1 MLYRVGEM
9 KNFMQRLRAATLSRP
24 RLAGGIKGREQ
35 PSAWRF
41 KARPYGT
48 EPLTTPTS
56 GINARE
62 PLLFTPGPL
71 TTSPAVKQ
79 AMLVDIG
86 SRDPHFVAKI
96 QNVRENIL
104 AAGGV
109 SSDDGFECVIV
120 QGSGTFGVE
129 STLTS
134 AVPLQGSKIL
144 VVANGAYGYRMAEIC
159 RIHGIDFS
167 VLAFAENEVPTAQAV
182 KVALEND
189 VSLTHVAVVHHET
202 TTGSL
207 SPIDDIARAV
217 KSVRGD
223 DVTLVVDSMSG
234 FGALP
239 IDLTAGNIDYLVS
252 SANKCLESVPGFS
265 FVIAK
270 RNKLEATKYNTRTL
284 ALDLFSQWRGLESNG
299 QFRFTPPTHAILAM
313 DQALREFEEEGG
325 AVGRL
330 ARYRHNHSILI
341 MRMTKL
347 GYELYIDEEIQGPII
362 STFLTPSDKEFDF
375 EMLYDKMASRGISI
389 YPGKLTEVDSFRI
402 GTIGRL
408 FEGDIHF
415 LASTLEDCMR
425 ELGIPVPVNY

>member
-1 MLYRVGEM
+1 MR
-9 KNFMQRLRAATLSRP
+9 RLGAAALSRR
-24 RLAGGIKGREQ
+24 RLTSGSEGREL
-35 PSAWRF
+35 SRACRF
-41 KARPYGT
+41 KVRLYGT
-48 EPLTTPTS
+48 EPLTSPTA

-86 SRDPHFVAKI
+86 SRDPQFVAKI
-96 QNVRENIL
+96 KNVRESIL

-109 SSDDGFECVIV
+109 SIDDGFECVIV

-129 STLTS
+129 SALAS
-134 AVPLQGSKIL
+134 AVPLEGSKVL
-144 VVANGAYGYRMAEIC
+144 VVANGAYGHRMAKIC
-159 RIHGIDFS
+159 RIHSIDLS

-202 TTGSL
+202 TTGSV
-207 SPIDDIARAV
+207 SPIDKIAQAV

-223 DVTLVVDSMSG
+223 DVTLIVDSMSG

-239 IDLTAGNIDYLVS
+239 IDLIVGNIDYLVS

-270 RNKLEATKYNTRTL
+270 KSKLETTKYNTRTL

-313 DQALREFEEEGG
+313 DHALREFEEEGG

-330 ARYRHNHSILI
+330 ARYRHNHSILVK
-341 MRMTKL
+341 RMTKL
-347 GYELYIDEEIQGPII
+347 GYKLYIDGEIQGPII

-375 EMLYDKMASRGISI
+375 EMLYDKMASRGIAI

-425 ELGIPVPVNY
+425 EMGIPVPVNY